1 MGLADD
7 QVSVFI
13 LPDKSGHQF
22 IDPGGTKGL
31 VSTRTVSNPRPQRD
45 EREEQKMSDRTEQE
59 DILETGNSRI
69 PTSRGTAALE
79 QCLKNS
85 SSETTTQPRKTTVD
99 TPPDIEFYRNP
110 LDRVNK
116 EKRRPTIHELAVN
129 RLCSVDL
136 GFITEDQ
143 LNPNR
148 LDFLRKL
155 GMFRNN
161 SPFRSVDFPNIAD
174 LKCSTHSAP
183 TDSSPGRQV
192 SQAMEG
198 FCASSCCTSR
208 RFGTAMKRP
217 HASAKESVLSQVS
230 KKESEVKFGWIEGV
244 FVRCLQNI
252 IGVIL
257 YLRLTW
263 VAGQAGIL
271 LGWAIILLASFTT
284 TLTALSTSTICT
296 NGEMKGGGLY
306 YLISRTLGAEFGGS
320 IGLIFCLANCVGG
333 ALYVVGFAETISH
346 LMDGYGITIIDGGV
360 WDVRIISLATCTT
373 LVALICVSAT
383 IESKLQQVLLVP
395 LFLSVLS
402 FVVGSFIWTEKKERY
417 GYTGYQAD
425 TLAANMWPDFRQGHS
440 FFSIFSVYFPAATGI
455 MAGANISGNL
465 KNPQDAIP
473 RGTLSAILVS
483 TIIYMSV
490 LTIAG
495 ATYVRDADGEIPLN
509 PLSTPD
515 CCYNY
520 SCPFGLLNYYQ
531 IVMVTSVWPPL
542 ITVGIVAAT
551 LCSALA
557 SLISAPKIFQAICE
571 DKVIPAVHFF
581 AKGYGRGNDPRRAY
595 LLAFFVTSA
604 VLMIGELNYIAPFIS
619 NFFLCSYALLNY
631 SCFSASFS
639 QSPGFRPAFR
649 YYSHWLSLL
658 GAVMCVAIMVI
669 MSWLTTLLTFLF
681 FLTVYAFIKHLKP
694 DVNWGTSTTATTY
707 MHTLSGVMKL
717 TKDEL
722 HVKNYRPQ
730 ILVLSGVP
738 YERPTLMRMAYSI
751 TRGTSLLV
759 CGNVLI
765 TEDTTQ
771 LSEQL
776 ETARHTDETSQ
787 KNLRKQG
794 IKGVCKSVVAR
805 TLEDGCDMLCQ
816 ASGLG
821 KLTPNI
827 VLLGFIE
834 NSVGDRSSIGLSSRN
849 AYLKIIQQA
858 FYNDMGVGILRSKCT
873 TDVNSQ
879 PDKKS
884 RMGFSGVSDS
894 STTPTTVKKTISKR
908 ATIDVWWLSD
918 DGGLTLLVPYLLTR
932 KRSHLEGAYL
942 RIFTI
947 AADGVSISSEE
958 ERMASL
964 LQKFRIQYKHLHV
977 VAAIKEPRKEIE
989 ERFYKSLEPL
999 RGDDDGMITES
1010 EVIKMKAKTA
1020 RHIKTG
1026 ILLHDYSSEADL
1038 IVVTLPVPIKEMS
1051 GALYTSWLE
1060 AISTDLPNILLI
1072 RGNHHNVLTFYS

>member
-1 MGLADD
+1 M
-7 QVSVFI
+7 V
-13 LPDKSGHQF
+13 
-22 IDPGGTKGL
+22 
-31 VSTRTVSNPRPQRD
+31 
-45 EREEQKMSDRTEQE
+45 
-59 DILETGNSRI
+59 
-69 PTSRGTAALE
+69 
-79 QCLKNS
+79 
-85 SSETTTQPRKTTVD
+85 
-99 TPPDIEFYRNP
+99 
-110 LDRVNK
+110 
-116 EKRRPTIHELAVN
+116 
-129 RLCSVDL
+129 
-136 GFITEDQ
+136 
-143 LNPNR
+143 
-148 LDFLRKL
+148 
-155 GMFRNN
+155 
-161 SPFRSVDFPNIAD
+161 
-174 LKCSTHSAP
+174 
-183 TDSSPGRQV
+183 
-192 SQAMEG
+192 
-198 FCASSCCTSR
+198 
-208 RFGTAMKRP
+208 
-217 HASAKESVLSQVS
+217 KESVLSQVS

-263 VAGQAGIL
+263 VAGQAGICMFL
-271 LGWAIILLASFTT
+271 V
-284 TLTALSTSTICT
+284 
-296 NGEMKGGGLY
+296 Y
-306 YLISRTLGAEFGGS
+306 ISRTLGAEFGGS

-557 SLISAPKIFQAICE
+557 SLISAPKIFQVRGIFVVYLIAKGISHVITIIFKKTAVEYNDKDPEIEDKPQQQLELQGELVASSHCESDEDLLAPNYFQAICE

-604 VLMIGELNYIAPFIS
+604 VLMIGRLLINQCKRVEVVEQSYGDYSSELNYIAPFIS

-694 DVNWGTSTTATTY
+694 
-707 MHTLSGVMKL
+707 
-717 TKDEL
+717 
-722 HVKNYRPQ
+722 
-730 ILVLSGVP
+730 
-738 YERPTLMRMAYSI
+738 
-751 TRGTSLLV
+751 
-759 CGNVLI
+759 
-765 TEDTTQ
+765 
-771 LSEQL
+771 
-776 ETARHTDETSQ
+776 
-787 KNLRKQG
+787 
-794 IKGVCKSVVAR
+794 
-805 TLEDGCDMLCQ
+805 
-816 ASGLG
+816 
-821 KLTPNI
+821 
-827 VLLGFIE
+827 
-834 NSVGDRSSIGLSSRN
+834 
-849 AYLKIIQQA
+849 
-858 FYNDMGVGILRSKCT
+858 
-873 TDVNSQ
+873 
-879 PDKKS
+879 
-884 RMGFSGVSDS
+884 
-894 STTPTTVKKTISKR
+894 
-908 ATIDVWWLSD
+908 
-918 DGGLTLLVPYLLTR
+918 
-932 KRSHLEGAYL
+932 
-942 RIFTI
+942 
-947 AADGVSISSEE
+947 
-958 ERMASL
+958 
-964 LQKFRIQYKHLHV
+964 
-977 VAAIKEPRKEIE
+977 
-989 ERFYKSLEPL
+989 
-999 RGDDDGMITES
+999 
-1010 EVIKMKAKTA
+1010 
-1020 RHIKTG
+1020 
-1026 ILLHDYSSEADL
+1026 
-1038 IVVTLPVPIKEMS
+1038 
-1051 GALYTSWLE
+1051 
-1060 AISTDLPNILLI
+1060 
-1072 RGNHHNVLTFYS
+1072 